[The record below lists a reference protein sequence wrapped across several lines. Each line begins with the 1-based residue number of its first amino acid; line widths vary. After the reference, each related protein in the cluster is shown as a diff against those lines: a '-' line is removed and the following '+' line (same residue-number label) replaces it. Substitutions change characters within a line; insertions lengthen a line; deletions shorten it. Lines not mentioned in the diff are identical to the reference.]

1 MKKMFEDT
9 KAGQILSGFIDVLWA
24 GLLFILCSIPVVTAG
39 AASAALYY
47 TVCKAI
53 RHERGGV
60 AKTFFSAFRD
70 NFKTGTGLWLIYL
83 AAAALIASD
92 LYAVSLMGAAKG
104 VYYYGLIAIAI
115 PAVLSLPW
123 AFAAA
128 SRFSQ
133 KAFGILKFSLILCLK
148 ELKRTLL
155 LALVLG
161 ACVLICWLMPGIA
174 PLLPGFA
181 CLMMSYIIEPA
192 FRAITTNMED
202 NNEDQWYNE

>member
-9 KAGQILSGFIDVLWA
+9 KAGQILSSLIDVIWA
-24 GLLFILCSIPVVTAG
+24 GLLFILASLPLITAG
-39 AASAALYY
+39 AAAAALYY

-53 RHERGGV
+53 RHERGSVSG
-60 AKTFFSAFRD
+60 TFFSAFRD

-83 AAAALIASD
+83 AAAALIAAD

-104 VYYYGLIAIAI
+104 VYYYGLIAIGV

-133 KAFGILKFSLILCLK
+133 KAFGILKFSLVLCLK
-148 ELKRTLL
+148 NLKRTLL
-155 LALVLG
+155 LALVTG
-161 ACVLICWLMPGIA
+161 ACALICWLMPGIL

-181 CLMMSYIIEPA
+181 CLIMSYIIEPA
-192 FRAITTNMED
+192 FRAITANMED
-202 NNEDQWYNE
+202 DNEDQWYNE